1 MFCEGVSLGS
11 YGGLFVD
18 SVSLPVKQVWLGK
31 DDETAVTVGF
41 GAQKKKWKKKNE
53 DESEIWKKKETNCGW
68 GISPARQAYTLPEIG
83 AGV

>member
-18 SVSLPVKQVWLGK
+18 LVSLPVKQVWLEK

-41 GAQKKKWKKKNE
+41 GA
-53 DESEIWKKKETNCGW
+53 
-68 GISPARQAYTLPEIG
+68 
-83 AGV
+83 